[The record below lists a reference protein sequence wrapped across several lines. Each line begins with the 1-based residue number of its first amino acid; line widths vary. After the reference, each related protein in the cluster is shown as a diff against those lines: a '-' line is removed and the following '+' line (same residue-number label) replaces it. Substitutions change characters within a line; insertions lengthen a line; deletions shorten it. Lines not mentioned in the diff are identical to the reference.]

1 MNAGGLGALLAEAFE
16 LYRRNVR
23 VVLGVTIPIVVIVT
37 GVTAL
42 GLGELTARFNPA
54 PPSRDVLIDVLAS
67 GLVTVP
73 LISAILAQLVVA
85 TRRGERPA
93 VTELVG
99 NALEV
104 FPTVLLVIVAWLA
117 VSFAGLVTL
126 IAPGIYIFVS
136 WYFVVQ
142 AVVIDGD
149 RGIAPIAR
157 SAALVRGHWWQ
168 SLGTGIA
175 FVFAAA
181 LVPQLVLDF
190 AFTPVARSA
199 NSYAVVVAVVAIARV
214 IALPFVAIGSTL
226 YYLQLREAAAAAG
239 SGPPPRRF

>member
-1 MNAGGLGALLAEAFE
+1 
-16 LYRRNVR
+16 
-23 VVLGVTIPIVVIVT
+23 
-37 GVTAL
+37 
-42 GLGELTARFNPA
+42 
-54 PPSRDVLIDVLAS
+54 VLAS

-85 TRRGERPA
+85 TRRGESPA

-104 FPTVLLVIVAWLA
+104 FPTVLAVIVAWLA
-117 VSFAGLVTL
+117 VSVVGFVAL
-126 IAPGIYIFVS
+126 IVPGIYVFVS

-149 RGIAPIAR
+149 RGFAPIAR

-168 SLGTGIA
+168 SLGTGVA
-175 FVFAAA
+175 FVLVAG
-181 LVPQLVLDF
+181 LVPQLLLDF

-199 NSYAVVVAVVAIARV
+199 NSYAVVVVVVAIARV
-214 IALPFVAIGSTL
+214 ILLPFVAIGSTL
-226 YYLQLREAAAAAG
+226 YYLQLRDAAAATT
-239 SGPPPRRF
+239 SRQPPRRF

>member
-1 MNAGGLGALLAEAFE
+1 MTVGGLGALLAEAFDV
-16 LYRRNVR
+16 YRRNLR
-23 VVLGVTIPIVVIVT
+23 VVLGVAIPIVVIVT

-54 PPSRDVLIDVLAS
+54 PPSRDLLIDVLAS

-73 LISAILAQLVVA
+73 LISSILAQLVSA
-85 TRRGERPA
+85 ERRGEHPT

-99 NALEV
+99 SALEV
-104 FPTVLLVIVAWLA
+104 FPTVLLVIAAWLA
-117 VSFAGLVTL
+117 VSFVGLVTL
-126 IAPGIYIFVS
+126 IVPGIYIFVS

-149 RGIAPIAR
+149 RGFTAIAR

-168 SLGTGIA
+168 SLGTGVA
-175 FVFAAA
+175 FVFVAG
-181 LVPQLVLDF
+181 LVPQVVLDF

-199 NSYAVVVAVVAIARV
+199 NSYAIVVLVVAVARV
-214 IALPFVAIGSTL
+214 ILLPFVAIGSTL
-226 YYLQLREAAAAAG
+226 YYLQLRDAAAPAT
-239 SGPPPRRF
+239 SRQPPRRF